1 MIDSKDISV
10 VVQGTINKEETPKCL
25 KSIREYLPDAEIII
39 STWEGEDLTLLDFDR
54 VVFSDDPGAPILC
67 EHNRR
72 KIYNNMNRQLL
83 STQAGLREA
92 NRKYTLKLRSDLI
105 IANTGFI
112 DCFERF
118 QRRTGVYRLFKQKI
132 VTATLFTKHSMWNRN
147 STGLTPFH
155 ISDWYF
161 FGLTQDIRTY
171 LVDTPL
177 AKEPKFSNYFSMQQN
192 ARKSS
197 PYGEIEFKFAPE
209 QYFAYECF
217 ARNFD
222 NIRMEDAADVS
233 NELMDVF
240 EEFLVNNFI
249 VLEFK
254 QSGIYLNK
262 YPYSKEEKFTGKQYL
277 GLYYFCRYEMLYKKF
292 CDKNYVLTSNSS
304 IFRDERCANDLLR
317 VYKHARS
324 LIDPKTKLKKK
335 LESFFWEV
343 PVTAILFLIR
353 HGKKEGAAHS
363 IIECY
368 EAVLHSRAR
377 RQSLG
382 MI

>member
-10 VVQGTINKEETPKCL
+10 VVQGAIDKKETPKCL
-25 KSIREYLPDAEIII
+25 KSIREYLPNAEIII

-67 EHNRR
+67 EHNGR

-83 STQAGLREA
+83 STQAGLREV

-105 IANTGFI
+105 IANTGFV
-112 DCFERF
+112 DYFERF
-118 QRRTGVYRLFKQKI
+118 QRRTGGYRLFKQKI
-132 VTATLFTKHSMWNRN
+132 VTATLFTKHSMWNQKN
-147 STGLTPFH
+147 SMGLTPFH

-161 FGLTQDIRTY
+161 FGLTQDVRTY
-171 LVDTPL
+171 LADTPL
-177 AKEPKFSNYFSMQQN
+177 AEEPKFSYYFSMRQN
-192 ARKSS
+192 VSKSS

-222 NIRMEDAADVS
+222 NICMEDAADVS

-262 YPYSKEEKFTGKQYL
+262 YPYSKEEMFAGKQYL
-277 GLYYFCRYEMLYKKF
+277 GLYHFCRYEMLYKKF
-292 CDKNYVLTSNSS
+292 CDKDYIITSNVS
-304 IFRDERCANDLLR
+304 IFRNERYANDLLR
-317 VYKHARS
+317 VYKHAWN
-324 LIDPKTKLKKK
+324 LIDPKIKLKKK
-335 LESFFWEV
+335 LEAFFWGV
-343 PVTAILFLIR
+343 PVTAILFLMK
-353 HGKKEGAAHS
+353 HGKEEGTIRS

-368 EAVLHSRAR
+368 KAVVSCNAKT
-377 RQSLG
+377 
-382 MI
+382 